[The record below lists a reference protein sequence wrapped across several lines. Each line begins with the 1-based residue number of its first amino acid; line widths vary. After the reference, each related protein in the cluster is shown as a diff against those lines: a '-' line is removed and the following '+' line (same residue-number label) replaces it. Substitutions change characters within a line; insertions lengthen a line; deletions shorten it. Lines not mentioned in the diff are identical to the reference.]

1 MNMHLPQ
8 TEEAKAE
15 AEELM
20 CITHNLVTPRNG
32 EPLVAATQVC
42 VWVYVRVHV
51 CACVYVCVC
60 IYVCVCVW
68 AHVCVCM
75 YMHVCVSMCVYMHVC
90 VSMWLLIA
98 LFVFQSCAT
107 HVFNTTCVCFIVLNN
122 YHFLS
127 HHAINM
133 TALLLHHTRK
143 NFLPFLTHFRESGFL
158 NWSLFAHSKR
168 RFLHES
174 GFLSHQ

>member
-51 CACVYVCVC
+51 CACVYVCVY
-60 IYVCVCVW
+60 IYVCVCVG
-68 AHVCVCM
+68 ACVCV
-75 YMHVCVSMCVYMHVC
+75 YVY
-90 VSMWLLIA
+90 A
-98 LFVFQSCAT
+98 
-107 HVFNTTCVCFIVLNN
+107 CVCEYVTVDCFVC
-122 YHFLS
+122 LS
-127 HHAINM
+127 VMRNSC
-133 TALLLHHTRK
+133 
-143 NFLPFLTHFRESGFL
+143 F
-158 NWSLFAHSKR
+158 
-168 RFLHES
+168 
-174 GFLSHQ
+174 